1 MAEAATNETLTFLVK
16 LVQESLEECRYFWE
30 TMEEQPKLLELV
42 EFSGQSMISIDTAED
57 AYYCIS

>member
-42 EFSGQSMISIDTAED
+42 EFSGQSMISIDFGG
-57 AYYCIS
+57 